1 MHSFVHIQRQIVWH
15 RCKISTQRR
24 KEPTMG
30 YCVLCQNHPSVGVA
44 TPEDVQ
50 SRLMNQRRRRAKLHN
65 GEARGTTSRKTDIHV
80 VHSAPWALA
89 LPLSFPP
96 SCADWKIKS
105 VLVIVSVFRVDTSR
119 AFVCRQRISIPN
131 AVINHSKTTDAIK
144 VAVHLRTTL
153 SSLRTILSAHPSLLW
168 RNNRLCD
175 AQGPLRSESI
185 VFTFGV

>member
-30 YCVLCQNHPSVGVA
+30 YCVLCQNYPSVGVA

-80 VHSAPWALA
+80 VHSAPW
-89 LPLSFPP
+89 PLGPGPP
-96 SCADWKIKS
+96 S
-105 VLVIVSVFRVDTSR
+105 
-119 AFVCRQRISIPN
+119 
-131 AVINHSKTTDAIK
+131 
-144 VAVHLRTTL
+144 
-153 SSLRTILSAHPSLLW
+153 ILPSLM
-168 RNNRLCD
+168 RRLENKIC
-175 AQGPLRSESI
+175 PRYR
-185 VFTFGV
+185 